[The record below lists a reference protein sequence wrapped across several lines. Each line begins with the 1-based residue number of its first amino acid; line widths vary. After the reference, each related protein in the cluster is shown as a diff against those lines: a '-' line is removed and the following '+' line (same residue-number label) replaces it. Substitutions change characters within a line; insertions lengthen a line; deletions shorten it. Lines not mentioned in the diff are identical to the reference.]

1 MTVKIKLALIVCF
14 ALLLTAVLLSGK
26 ANPDGVF
33 LYGFKR
39 LQEKSFLRLK
49 QQVRERSDFY
59 VFLLDNRLVELEHLV
74 EKRKTGYILSAS
86 LRYSTT
92 AGELTTLIKKGNLE
106 DKLLLVIDRF
116 RNHGLILEKL
126 LRLCQKNDNS
136 ECKYIQ
142 DDINYLKI
150 YSGEL
155 TSF

>member
-14 ALLLTAVLLSGK
+14 ALLLIVALLAGK
-26 ANPDGVF
+26 ANPDGVL
-33 LYGFKR
+33 LYGYKR

-49 QQVRERSDFY
+49 QQAQERSDFY
-59 VFLLDNRLVELEHLV
+59 AFLLDNRLVELEHLV
-74 EKRKTGYILSAS
+74 EKRKTGYTLSAS

-92 AGELTTLIKKGNLE
+92 AGELTTLIKKSDLK
-106 DKLLLVIDRF
+106 DKILPVIDRF

-126 LRLCQKNDNS
+126 LLKCQENDNT